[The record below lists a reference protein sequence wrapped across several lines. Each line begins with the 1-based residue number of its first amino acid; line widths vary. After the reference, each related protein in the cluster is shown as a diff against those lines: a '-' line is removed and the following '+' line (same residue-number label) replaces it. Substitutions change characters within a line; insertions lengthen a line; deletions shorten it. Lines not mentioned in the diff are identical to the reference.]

1 MTDAVNSSEEKC
13 QSKQEIIE
21 IIKDKAEQH
30 DNLKCDVCEYMCK
43 KKETMKKHMNTKHN
57 HHDIA
62 KECSSKDTSEKV
74 QDHQEQTE
82 TNEKKDK
89 DKKKKQTECWGG

>member
-89 DKKKKQTECWGG
+89 DKNR